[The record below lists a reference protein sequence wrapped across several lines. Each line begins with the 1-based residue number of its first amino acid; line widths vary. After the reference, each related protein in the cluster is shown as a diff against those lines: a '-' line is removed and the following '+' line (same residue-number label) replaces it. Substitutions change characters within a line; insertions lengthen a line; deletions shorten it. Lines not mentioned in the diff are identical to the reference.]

1 MTEQRRF
8 SFARLA
14 VFSLGAGALVLA
26 ISVPV
31 VIGLAQVSPVAALI
45 VAILALVLAVA
56 VMGIVSNR
64 MVDRAAGDMRSRTDP
79 HTIEGDPNTP

>member
-1 MTEQRRF
+1 MTPPRQF

-31 VIGLAQVSPVAALI
+31 VIGLAQVTPIVALI
-45 VAILALVLAVA
+45 VAVLALVLAVA
-56 VMGIVSNR
+56 VMGIVANR
-64 MVDRAAGDMRSRTDP
+64 MVDRAASAMREDSDP
-79 HTIEGDPNTP
+79 HTIEGD